1 MSAKRLRDRVDRA
14 AQPEVGERLGL
25 RLHALG
31 LGGRQVVLADRLAGG
46 AHDQELAQ
54 VRQEVTPELGD
65 VAARAR
71 EALAGLQGGAP
82 VPAAI
87 ASAAARISAES
98 ATPSTART
106 SSVSIRLPP

>member
-1 MSAKRLRDRVDRA
+1 MNDSACACMRSGSA
-14 AQPEVGERLGL
+14 AGE
-25 RLHALG
+25 A
-31 LGGRQVVLADRLAGG
+31 VLAERLAGG
-46 AHDQELAQ
+46 AEDQELAQ
-54 VRQEVTPELGD
+54 VGQEVAPELGD

-71 EALAGLQGGAP
+71 EALARPRASARP
-82 VPAAI
+82 SPAAI